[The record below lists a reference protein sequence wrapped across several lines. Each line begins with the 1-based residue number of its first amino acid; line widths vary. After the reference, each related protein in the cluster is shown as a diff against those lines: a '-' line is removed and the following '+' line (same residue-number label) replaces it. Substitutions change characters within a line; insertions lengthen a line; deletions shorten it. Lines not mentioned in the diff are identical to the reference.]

1 MADVADSGL
10 EHPDAPVMP
19 PIPATVEPLAEGVYA
34 LLTSGDPNTGFIVG
48 ERSVLVVDARATPA
62 LAAETVA
69 AVRAVTDKPIEY
81 LVLTH
86 YHAVRVLGASG
97 IGARHIVA
105 HRGTRDL
112 IRERGQADFE
122 SEARRFPRLFLDIAS
137 IPGLTHPDIVYDDAL
152 SLDLGGRV
160 VELRWLGR
168 AHTEGDTA
176 VWLPR
181 ERVLFA
187 GDLVEASAAPY
198 CGDAYIL
205 DWPATLANVRA
216 LNAEA
221 LVPGRGPAVQGVAV
235 DRAISETQA
244 YLTILRDTVREAVER
259 EEDVAMAYQA
269 AEKALTPRFGEW
281 AIFKHC
287 LPFNVQRMYDDVAGV
302 RPRVWTES
310 RDAALWKSLV
320 S

>member
-1 MADVADSGL
+1 MADSGL
-10 EHPDAPVMP
+10 EHPDTPVTP
-19 PIPATVEPLAEGVYA
+19 PTPATVEPLAEGVYA
-34 LLTSGDPNTGFIVG
+34 LITGGDPNTGFIVG
-48 ERSVLVVDARATPA
+48 ERSVMVVDARATPA
-62 LAAETVA
+62 LAGETVA
-69 AVRAVTDKPIEY
+69 AVRNVTDKPIEY

-86 YHAVRVLGASG
+86 YHAVRVMGASG
-97 IGARHIVA
+97 IGAHHIVA
-105 HRGTRDL
+105 HRGTQAL

-122 SEARRFPRLFLDIAS
+122 SEARRFPRLFLDIRS

-152 SLDLGGRV
+152 TLDLGNRE

-205 DWPATLANVRA
+205 DWPATLVNVRS
-216 LNAEA
+216 LGAEA
-221 LVPGRGPAVQGVAV
+221 LVPGRGPAVRGEAV
-235 DRAISETQA
+235 SRAIAETQT
-244 YLTILRDTVREAVER
+244 YLTILRDTVREAVDHDA
-259 EEDVAMAYQA
+259 DVATAYRA
-269 AEKALTPRFGEW
+269 ADAALSPQFGEW

-287 LPFNVQRMYDDVAGV
+287 LPFNVQRMYDDIAGV
-302 RPRVWTES
+302 RPRIWTES
-310 RDAALWKSLV
+310 RDTALWQALV